1 MRTWLSGVNL
11 KVVSGDGVV
20 RKSSSV
26 SEALELLTSSTL
38 PVEKGEMLSC
48 LTRVV
53 LFSGLSGEEMEGLV
67 DVWQDALST
76 LNLPYNL
83 IHSYPKY
90 VFLAGNGQIS
100 YGYVTTHMMEE
111 SVDRVLIKIISASD
125 ENDMGNLPTK

>member
-83 IHSYPKY
+83 IHSYPKH
-90 VFLAGNGQIS
+90 VFLGQ
-100 YGYVTTHMMEE
+100 V
-111 SVDRVLIKIISASD
+111 
-125 ENDMGNLPTK
+125 MGRFRMDT